1 MKRPLA
7 LLLVVVLILLAAAPA
22 LAEPPT
28 DSKDTIK
35 LKVFVHYPKPGKPAP
50 QPDACDPT
58 ANDQVS
64 TYGLAGWKHSG
75 TVTYRVN
82 YASIPRSVANAKA
95 AITASY
101 AVWDQQAPGTTFV
114 EGPTTTATR
123 YKLDGINLVSWGSVS
138 AAGAIAVTYTWYNS
152 VTKVVVEQDIIMNVK
167 LPWAHT
173 DVSNPDA
180 TCGVPTAYEVQN
192 ILTHEVGHV
201 FGLDDL
207 YESAEQDLTM
217 YGYGA
222 KGELKKETL
231 GRGDLMGIG
240 VLY

>member
-22 LAEPPT
+22 LAEPPAEG
-28 DSKDTIK
+28 KDTIK
-35 LKVFVHYPKPGKPAP
+35 LKVFIHYPNPGKPAP
-50 QPDACDPT
+50 APGVCYPT
-58 ANDQVS
+58 ANETN
-64 TYGLAGWKHSG
+64 TYGLTGWKHSG

-82 YASIPRSVANAKA
+82 YASIPSSVANAKA

-101 AVWDQQAPGTTFV
+101 KVWDDKAGGVAFI
-114 EGPTTTATR
+114 EGATTTATR
-123 YKLDGINLVSWGSVS
+123 YKLDGINLVAWGSVS
-138 AAGAIAVTYTWYNS
+138 ASGAIAVTYTWYNS

-173 DVSNPDA
+173 DASNPDA
-180 TCGVPTAYEVQN
+180 TCGVLTAYEVQN

-207 YESAEQDLTM
+207 YDSADQDLTM

-231 GRGDLMGIG
+231 GRGDLAGMAA
-240 VLY
+240 LY